1 MIFHKKHF
9 VLNSIFYACLCIFSI
24 LGSIATASESQ
35 VLTVEEI
42 EKGAI
47 DKLASV
53 LPWDR
58 ESVEINVY
66 YEGEDILLP
75 PGKKELVY
83 KTRGSN
89 QKAGRIPL
97 ILQIKVNGNFK
108 KSVRLNSRVLVS
120 QEVVKTIRAVRKGEM
135 ISNDNIQLET
145 IKTERPWKNAIQ
157 SIDHALG
164 YAAGRNLP
172 IGKILT
178 PKFLK
183 KPALA
188 NRGEKI
194 LILAEKGGM
203 KITVPGILKEDGYE
217 DGMVQVLNIESKK
230 IIYGRL
236 VDANTV
242 KVNF

>member
-1 MIFHKKHF
+1 MIFRKKHV
-9 VLNSIFYACLCIFSI
+9 VLNSIFYACLCMFSI

-42 EKGAI
+42 EKGALE
-47 DKLASV
+47 KLASI

-58 ESVEINVY
+58 ESLEINVY
-66 YEGEDILLP
+66 YEGEDIILP

-83 KTRGSN
+83 KTRGSI

>member
-1 MIFHKKHF
+1 MFAIP
-9 VLNSIFYACLCIFSI
+9 
-24 LGSIATASESQ
+24 GSIATASESQ

-58 ESVEINVY
+58 ESLEINVY

-83 KTRGSN
+83 KTRGST

>member
-1 MIFHKKHF
+1 MIFRKKHV

-58 ESVEINVY
+58 ESLEINVY
-66 YEGEDILLP
+66 YEGKDILLP
-75 PGKKELVY
+75 PGKKELIY

-97 ILQIKVNGNFK
+97 ILQIKVNGNLQ

-120 QEVVKTIRAVRKGEM
+120 QEVVKTTRAVRKGER

-145 IKTERPWKNAIQ
+145 VKTERPWKNAIR

-203 KITVPGILKEDGYE
+203 KITAPGILKEDGYE

-230 IIYGRL
+230 LIYGRL

-242 KVNF
+242 RVNF

>member
-1 MIFHKKHF
+1 MFAIP
-9 VLNSIFYACLCIFSI
+9 
-24 LGSIATASESQ
+24 GSIATASESQ

-58 ESVEINVY
+58 ESLEINVY

-89 QKAGRIPL
+89 QKAGRLPL

>member
-58 ESVEINVY
+58 ESLEINVY

-145 IKTERPWKNAIQ
+145 VKTERPWKNAIR

-172 IGKILT
+172 IG
-178 PKFLK
+178 
-183 KPALA
+183 
-188 NRGEKI
+188 
-194 LILAEKGGM
+194 
-203 KITVPGILKEDGYE
+203 
-217 DGMVQVLNIESKK
+217 
-230 IIYGRL
+230 
-236 VDANTV
+236 
-242 KVNF
+242 

>member
-1 MIFHKKHF
+1 MFAIP
-9 VLNSIFYACLCIFSI
+9 
-24 LGSIATASESQ
+24 GSIATASESQ

-58 ESVEINVY
+58 ESLEINVY

-157 SIDHALG
+157 SIEHALG

>member
-9 VLNSIFYACLCIFSI
+9 ALNSIFYACLCMFSI

-42 EKGAI
+42 EKGAL
-47 DKLASV
+47 DKLASI

-58 ESVEINVY
+58 ESLEINVY
-66 YEGEDILLP
+66 YKGKDIILP
-75 PGKKELVY
+75 PGKKELIY

-89 QKAGRIPL
+89 LREGRIPL
-97 ILQIKVNGNFK
+97 ILQIKVNDNFQK
-108 KSVRLNSRVLVS
+108 RIRLNSRVLVS
-120 QEVVKTIRAVRKGEM
+120 QEVVKTIRTVRKGEM

-145 IKTERPWKNAIQ
+145 IKTERPWTNAIR

-164 YAAGRNLP
+164 YVASRNLP
-172 IGKILT
+172 NGKILT

-183 KPALA
+183 KPALV
-188 NRGEKI
+188 NRGDKI

-217 DGMVQVLNIESKK
+217 DSMVQVLNIESKK

-242 KVNF
+242 KVSF

>member
-1 MIFHKKHF
+1 MNFHKKHF

-58 ESVEINVY
+58 ESLEINVY

-203 KITVPGILKEDGYE
+203 KITVPGILKENGYE

>member
-9 VLNSIFYACLCIFSI
+9 VLSSIFYACLCMFAIP
-24 LGSIATASESQ
+24 GSIATASESQ

-58 ESVEINVY
+58 ESLEINVY

-97 ILQIKVNGNFK
+97 ILQIKVNG
-108 KSVRLNSRVLVS
+108 SRVLVS

>member
-9 VLNSIFYACLCIFSI
+9 VLSSIFYACLCMFAIP
-24 LGSIATASESQ
+24 GSIATASESQ

-42 EKGAI
+42 EKGALE
-47 DKLASV
+47 KLASI

-58 ESVEINVY
+58 ESLEINVY
-66 YEGEDILLP
+66 YEGEDIILP
-75 PGKKELVY
+75 PGKKELIY
-83 KTRGSN
+83 KIRGSN
-89 QKAGRIPL
+89 QRAGRIPL
-97 ILQIKVNGNFK
+97 TLQIKFNNHFQK
-108 KSVRLNSRVLVS
+108 RIRLNSRVLVS
-120 QEVVKTIRAVRKGEM
+120 QEVVKTIRTIRKGEM

-145 IKTERPWKNAIQ
+145 IKTERPWKNAIR
-157 SIDHALG
+157 SIDQALG

-178 PKFLK
+178 QKFLK
-183 KPALA
+183 KPALV
-188 NRGEKI
+188 NRGDKI

-203 KITVPGILKEDGYE
+203 KITTPGILKEDGYE

-230 IIYGRL
+230 LIYGRL

-242 KVNF
+242 KVSF

>member
-1 MIFHKKHF
+1 MNFHKKHF
-9 VLNSIFYACLCIFSI
+9 VLSSIFYACLCMFAIP
-24 LGSIATASESQ
+24 GSIATASESQ

>member
-1 MIFHKKHF
+1 MFAIP
-9 VLNSIFYACLCIFSI
+9 
-24 LGSIATASESQ
+24 GSIATASESQ

-58 ESVEINVY
+58 ESLEINVY

-242 KVNF
+242 KVSF

>member
-1 MIFHKKHF
+1 MFAIP
-9 VLNSIFYACLCIFSI
+9 
-24 LGSIATASESQ
+24 GSIATASESQ

-58 ESVEINVY
+58 ESLEINVY

>member
-1 MIFHKKHF
+1 MFAIP
-9 VLNSIFYACLCIFSI
+9 
-24 LGSIATASESQ
+24 GSIATASESQ

-58 ESVEINVY
+58 ESLEINVY

-83 KTRGSN
+83 KTRGSI

-157 SIDHALG
+157 SIEHALG

>member
-9 VLNSIFYACLCIFSI
+9 VLNSIFYACLCMFSI

-42 EKGAI
+42 EKGALE
-47 DKLASV
+47 KLASI

-58 ESVEINVY
+58 ESLEINVY
-66 YEGEDILLP
+66 YEGEDIILP
-75 PGKKELVY
+75 PGKKELIY

-89 QKAGRIPL
+89 QRAGRIPL
-97 ILQIKVNGNFK
+97 TLQIKVNNHFQK
-108 KSVRLNSRVLVS
+108 RIRLNSRVLVS
-120 QEVVKTIRAVRKGEM
+120 QEVVKTIRTIRKGEM

-145 IKTERPWKNAIQ
+145 IKTERPWKNAIR
-157 SIDHALG
+157 SIDQALG

-178 PKFLK
+178 QKFLK
-183 KPALA
+183 KPALV
-188 NRGEKI
+188 NRGDKI

-203 KITVPGILKEDGYE
+203 KITTPGILKEDGYE

-230 IIYGRL
+230 LIYGRL

-242 KVNF
+242 KVSF

>member
-1 MIFHKKHF
+1 MNFHKKHF

-24 LGSIATASESQ
+24 FGSIATASESQ

>member
-1 MIFHKKHF
+1 MIFRKKHV
-9 VLNSIFYACLCIFSI
+9 VLNSIFYACLCMFSI

-58 ESVEINVY
+58 ESLEINVY

-230 IIYGRL
+230 LIYGRL

-242 KVNF
+242 KVSF

>member
-1 MIFHKKHF
+1 MFAIP
-9 VLNSIFYACLCIFSI
+9 
-24 LGSIATASESQ
+24 GSIATASESQ

-58 ESVEINVY
+58 ESLEINVY

-83 KTRGSN
+83 KTRGSI

>member
-1 MIFHKKHF
+1 M
-9 VLNSIFYACLCIFSI
+9 FSI

-58 ESVEINVY
+58 ESLEINVY